1 MMKKQL
7 KPNESTVIEQLHALQ
22 QQLSDAAGTIEF
34 EVGEA
39 LSEAYFDAFTGKTQ
53 IADPVELLRHHQRI
67 VRNQRLRVLP
77 QKERDHV
84 ND

>member
-1 MMKKQL
+1 MKKQPKL
-7 KPNESTVIEQLHALQ
+7 RSSTVIERLHELQ

-34 EVGEA
+34 DIGEA
-39 LSEAYFDAFTGKTQ
+39 LSEAYFDAFTGKTE
-53 IADPVELLRHHQRI
+53 IADPVELLRHHKRI

-77 QKERDHV
+77 QNEREHV